1 MADAQQWKSEEGYL
15 PQITSSD
22 PEERK
27 VARRLRIKRKK
38 EAAKK

>member
-1 MADAQQWKSEEGYL
+1 MADAQQWKIEDGNI

-27 VARRLRIKRKK
+27 IARRLRIIRKQ